1 MELRKIH
8 NLDCIKGMEQLPH
21 RYINL
26 LYTDPPYNMNSR
38 YKINPT
44 TGHYEF
50 VGKGTDFM
58 AKWDAMDGL
67 WWDKYFKEAY
77 RILKYGGFV
86 IMHNIDR
93 QADMWTYYAR
103 RAGFMPVQ
111 KLYWLFI
118 SNFPK
123 ASDVALMIDK
133 KLGVKRNVVGQAE
146 QYISTGTGVYNWNN
160 PEIAKAQQQ
169 KLTDMRGGKMMASE
183 REGKPKLVR
192 DVTEATS
199 DLAKKYDGY
208 KYGQAALKQILEEI
222 LVFWKLPQ
230 ETVIEDIMSLE
241 KGNLEVH
248 PAVLNIRDTRVAP
261 TRKLNNQDK
270 RHTPQMLVDNRLA
283 PYMKSNRGYST
294 DVVGIS
300 ESLVKIEYSEEE
312 LEKLSQI
319 QFLQEDF
326 DDSYF
331 YEPKSS
337 KAEKEEGLEGFDVVE
352 NRKATKGLYTDSGK
366 DKWAT
371 KSKNPHPTPKP
382 IALCK
387 WVLSLFTPP
396 VPIRVLDTF
405 GGQGSIPRACEE
417 IGIDWIA
424 FELNPDFCTI
434 ANVKAETAKIDLFTN
449 QEDNR

>member
-8 NLDCIKGMEQLPH
+8 NMDCVKGMELLPA

-38 YKINPT
+38 YKINPQ

-50 VGKGTDFM
+50 MGKGTDFM

-67 WWDKYFKEAY
+67 WWDKYFKEAF
-77 RILKYGGFV
+77 RVMKYGGFV

-93 QADMWTYYAR
+93 QSDMWTYYAR

-111 KLYWLFI
+111 KLYWLFV

-133 KLGVKRNVVGQAE
+133 KLKVDRNVVGQAE
-146 QYISTGTGVYNWNN
+146 QYMSTGTGVYNWNN
-160 PEIAKAQQQ
+160 PDIAQAQKQ
-169 KLTDMRGGKMMASE
+169 KLTDMRGGAMMASE
-183 REGKPKLVR
+183 REGREKLIR

-230 ETVIEDIMSLE
+230 TGVIDDILSLE
-241 KGNLEVH
+241 KGNMEVH
-248 PAVLNIRDTRVAP
+248 PSILNIRDTRVAP
-261 TRKLNNQDK
+261 TRKLKDEK
-270 RHTPQMLVDNRLA
+270 SRHTPQMLVDKRIA
-283 PYMKSNRGYST
+283 PYMKSNRGYAT
-294 DVVGIS
+294 DVLGIS
-300 ESLVKIEYSEEE
+300 ESLVKLEYTQEE
-312 LEKLSQI
+312 LEQLSQI

-331 YEPKSS
+331 YEPKTS
-337 KAEKEEGLEGFDVVE
+337 KAEKEEGLDGFETVE
-352 NRKATKGLYTDSGK
+352 NRKATKGLYNADGK

-396 VPIRVLDTF
+396 CPIRVLDTF
-405 GGQGSIPRACEE
+405 SGQGSIPRSCMEM
-417 IGIDWIA
+417 GIDWIG
-424 FELNPDFCTI
+424 FELNPEFCEI
-434 ANVKAETAKIDLFTN
+434 ANVKADTAKIDLFTN
-449 QEDNR
+449 QGEQ